1 MNDVNLIPAERLI
14 AKRHKA
20 RTSLWAAVCGTYV
33 VLLVVGSLAGHVL
46 CPGQDRDLAEQ
57 LTAAEKQIQENN
69 DAVAELRKTLAATTA
84 ALETTRAIHDQ
95 PDWSRLLTGLSH
107 ELGEELI
114 LNRCQLVGLREDG
127 KPLTE
132 PWTEALLAKPLG
144 SLVTKHRYQLV
155 LQGFGQ
161 SQESVSRFALGL
173 EGIGLFEQVRLIN
186 SSRQAFLNGQA
197 VAFTV
202 ECCF

>member
-1 MNDVNLIPAERLI
+1 MNDVNLIPAQRLI
-14 AKRHKA
+14 AKRRKA
-20 RTSLWAAVCGTYV
+20 RISLWAAVCGTYV
-33 VLLVVGSLAGHVL
+33 VLLIVGSLAGYVL
-46 CPGQDRDLAEQ
+46 CPGKDQDLAEQ
-57 LTAAEKQIQENN
+57 LTAAEKQIKQDNG
-69 DAVAELRKTLAATTA
+69 AMLELRKTLATTAA

-107 ELGEELI
+107 ELGRELI
-114 LNRCQLVGLREDG
+114 LNRCQLVAVREDG

-132 PWTEALLAKPLG
+132 PWTEALLAKPLRA
-144 SLVTKHRYQLV
+144 LVTKHRYQLV
-155 LQGFGQ
+155 LHGFGQ

-202 ECCF
+202 ECGF